1 MDIYEKAAG
10 LKKNNQVFTLVTV
23 VESKGSVPGKPGFKM
38 IVLPDGTSE
47 GTVGGGALE
56 QAAVGEALKRQSSG
70 ENGILHYK
78 LSPEATPDPKN
89 IPMMCEGEI
98 TLYYEV
104 VSAKTA
110 LYIFGAGHVGSAL
123 SEIVKKLDYNIT
135 VVDNRKSITEK
146 LVEDGNIKIITDDY
160 QGFLDNLT
168 LPNGSYI
175 VILTHQHK
183 YDYDILKALLR
194 KSAGIKYIGVIASSK
209 KAASMRNSLREEKI
223 TVPEDTLLFSPVG
236 LDIGG
241 NSAAEIALS
250 IAAQI
255 QAVRYN
261 KPISK

>member
-1 MDIYEKAAG
+1 MDIFEKAAW

-23 VESKGSVPGKPGFKM
+23 VDSKGSVPGKPGFKM
-38 IVLPDGTSE
+38 IVMPDGISE

-56 QAAVGEALKRQSSG
+56 QAAIAEALKRQSSG
-70 ENGILHYK
+70 ENGILQYK
-78 LSPEATPDPKN
+78 LSPETSPDLNN

-104 VSAKTA
+104 VLAKTA
-110 LYIFGAGHVGSAL
+110 LFIFGAGHVGSAL
-123 SEIVKKLDYNIT
+123 AEIIKKLDYNIT
-135 VVDNRKSITEK
+135 LVDNRKSIAEK
-146 LVEDGNIKIITDDY
+146 PGENDNINIVTDDY
-160 QGFLDNLT
+160 QRFLDNLT
-168 LPNGSYI
+168 LPDDPYI

-194 KSAGIKYIGVIASSK
+194 KSATIKYIGVIASSK
-209 KAASMRNSLREEKI
+209 KAASMRNSLREENI
-223 TVPEDTLLFSPVG
+223 PVPSDTLLFSPVG

-261 KPISK
+261 KPICQ